1 MSSTPSPHG
10 EWVEPSET
18 DVLPEALRGMR
29 AYMPRPLPS
38 DVIVPTETHRVQ
50 AMAEHSLGELNES
63 TRRLPRSAMFAL
75 CTRLREVQNAA
86 QLSGT
91 SLDMS
96 EVWTTKLLLERA
108 TEGVGRQEDVLERH
122 EAGRVILA
130 FEHGAD
136 RIADGAVVD
145 GDLLGEIS
153 GRLTG
158 RDADTTESRLRTQQ
172 SWLEGT
178 SPGQVPIL
186 TPPPGAMLHSGFAQ
200 WSTWVGAP
208 HPLPRIGK
216 IALGHLNLA
225 LLDPFEG
232 TGRYLPVIYSS
243 LEMVRSGLLRE
254 QVLPMSSWLDEHAG
268 EYHEQI
274 RAVVDGGPI
283 EKWIEFF
290 ADGVRL
296 QARAQLRLIDELD
309 SLCEKLLDRAKG
321 SPTVQRVVA
330 GLITAP
336 VTSNRA
342 LEAMYGMANRT
353 ATQVTRHLENTG
365 VLENLGG
372 KSYNKVF
379 ACQSVLDV
387 YALQTPS
394 PPESDKAVFLPPAN

>member
-1 MSSTPSPHG
+1 MSTAPSPHG
-10 EWVEPSET
+10 EWVEPSDT

-91 SLDMS
+91 SLDLS

-108 TEGVGRQEDVLERH
+108 AEGVGRQDEVLEHH

-136 RIADGAVVD
+136 RVAGGAVVD
-145 GDLLGEIS
+145 GELLGEIS
-153 GRLTG
+153 GKLTG
-158 RDADTTESRLRTQQ
+158 RDADTTESRFRTRQ
-172 SWLEGT
+172 SWLEGN
-178 SPGQVPIL
+178 SPRQVPIL

-208 HPLPRIGK
+208 HPSPRIGK

-232 TGRYLPVIYSS
+232 TGRYLPAIYSS

-254 QVLPMSSWLDEHAG
+254 QVLPLSSWLDEHAG

-283 EKWIEFF
+283 ENWIEFF

-296 QARAQLRLIDELD
+296 QALAQLRLIDELH
-309 SLCEKLLDRAKG
+309 SLCGKLLDRVKG

-353 ATQVTRHLENTG
+353 ATQVTRQLENAG

-379 ACQSVLDV
+379 VCQSVLDV
-387 YALQTPS
+387 YTLQTPS
-394 PPESDKAVFLPPAN
+394 PPESDRAVFRPPAN